1 MTFVCPL
8 GEFCFTRM
16 PFELGNGPAV
26 FQQLMDKALD
36 GCQEF
41 SKTDVFIFSWSW
53 AGTSVAY
60 ILALG

>member
-1 MTFVCPL
+1 MTFVCPV
-8 GEFCFTRM
+8 GELRFTRM
-16 PFELGNGPAV
+16 QFGLVIGPAV
-26 FQQLMDKALD
+26 FQQLMDKTLD

-41 SKTDVFIFSWSW
+41 SKTDVFIFSRSW